1 MFEIFIVFFNAKDSS
16 MKYSSPQRLF
26 NEIFF
31 TTKDSLMKIFFTT
44 KENVLQCKSFVILY
58 KLFKE
63 LLFVEKYGHTVVVG
77 IVMSVL
83 LHF

>member
-1 MFEIFIVFFNAKDSS
+1 
-16 MKYSSPQRLF
+16 
-26 NEIFF
+26 
-31 TTKDSLMKIFFTT
+31 MKIFFTT

-83 LHF
+83 LHFYVSPLNNLSQVRLVQNT